1 MIKHIV
7 LWKLKPN
14 AEGKTVDENAA
25 FMKEKLEGLYG
36 KIPEIISIQVQPNT
50 LKIDGNYDVSLIA
63 EFESEEAMRVYQKH
77 PLHEEIA
84 VYVRSIDEKRAAIDY
99 EF

>member
-7 LWKLKPN
+7 LWTLKPN
-14 AEGKTVDENAA
+14 AEGKSIDENAA
-25 FMKEKLEGLYG
+25 YIKEKLEDLYG

-50 LKIDGNYDVSLIA
+50 LKIEGNYDVSLIA
-63 EFESEEAMRVYQKH
+63 EFESEAAMKNYQKH

-84 VYVRSIDEKRAAIDY
+84 AYVRGAAEKRASIDF